1 MIEVRGLTKR
11 YRDVVA
17 VDDLSFTV
25 SPGRVTGFLGPNG
38 AGKSTTMRMIL
49 GLDTPTAGSAH
60 VGGRNYRSL
69 AAPLREVGALLDP
82 AALQKSRTARA
93 HLRWIAQAG
102 GIEQKRV
109 GEVLELVGLGKAGD
123 KRVGEFSLGMR
134 QRLGIAA
141 ALLGDPAVL
150 MLDEPLNGLDPE
162 GIVWVRT
169 LLKGLAS
176 EGRTIFLSSH
186 LMNEMEATADHVL
199 VIGKGKL
206 IADVSVHDLVRQGVA
221 AQVSVVSPKAADL
234 LSLLGRVG
242 AHVVSS
248 DGNELILSGVEA
260 AQIGELA
267 AQHGI
272 PLHELTPR
280 RPGLEEAFIHLT
292 RDQVGYRAQAT
303 SAAKEHQGS

>member
-1 MIEVRGLTKR
+1 MIEVHGLTKR

-49 GLDTPTAGSAH
+49 GLDTPTKGSAR

-93 HLRWIAQAG
+93 HLLWIAQAG
-102 GIEQKRV
+102 GIERKRID
-109 GEVLELVGLGKAGD
+109 EVLELVGLGKAGD

-206 IADVSVHDLVRQGVA
+206 IADVSVHDLVRQGAA
-221 AQVSVVSPKAADL
+221 AQVSVVSPRAAELVAL
-234 LSLLGRVG
+234 LEHTEAHIVSG
-242 AHVVSS
+242 A
-248 DGNELILSGVEA
+248 DNELIVSGVDA
-260 AQIGELA
+260 AEIGELA
-267 AQHGI
+267 ARHGI
-272 PLHELTPR
+272 ALHELTPR

-292 RDQVGYRAQAT
+292 RDQVGYRA
-303 SAAKEHQGS
+303 KEHHGS